1 MTGFGSATGTVGRVR
16 VDVEVRTVNHRFFNP
31 SLKLPAAF
39 GAWEAEVR
47 EALRQRI
54 ARGHVT
60 VFVRVQ
66 RDTADAGGAVID
78 EARFAAYL
86 ERLRALANR
95 HNLAGDIDVG
105 TVLRMPDVI
114 VGASN
119 EGEEIGGT
127 AAELVRL
134 VESAVD
140 GLTAMRVGEGARL
153 ATFLRERID
162 LVDGA
167 VGRIAVRAP
176 ERVVEQR
183 DRLREA
189 VRVLTDGVAADPQR
203 IAQEIA
209 ILADRLDVSEEL
221 DRFRSHIA
229 AFRATLDGEK
239 GDGGGGVRGGGG
251 DEGIGKK
258 LGFITQEL
266 LREANT
272 TGSKAND
279 APIMHEVVLIKE
291 ELERIREQ
299 VDNLE

>member
-39 GAWEAEVR
+39 AAWETEVR
-47 EALRQRI
+47 EALRARI

-60 VFVRVQ
+60 LTVRVQ
-66 RDTADAGGAVID
+66 RDTTDAAGAVVD
-78 EARFAAYL
+78 EVRFATYVEQL
-86 ERLRALANR
+86 RVLKERYGLGGEIDLA
-95 HNLAGDIDVG
+95 
-105 TVLRMPDVI
+105 TVLRMPDVV
-114 VGASN
+114 VGASSDS
-119 EGEEIGGT
+119 EEIGGT
-127 AAELVRL
+127 VAELVRL

-140 GLTAMRVGEGARL
+140 GLTAMRVAEGARL
-153 ATFLRERID
+153 AAYLRDRIE
-162 LVDGA
+162 LVDAA
-167 VGRIAVRAP
+167 VARIADRAP
-176 ERVVEQR
+176 QRVIEHR

-189 VRVLTDGVAADPQR
+189 VRALTDGVAVDPQR
-203 IAQEIA
+203 VAQEVA

-221 DRFRSHIA
+221 DRFRSHIT
-229 AFRATLDGEK
+229 AFRAALDGRD
-239 GDGGGGVRGGGG
+239 DGV
-251 DEGIGKK
+251 GKK